1 MLFILVNYKSCSLH
15 ILVNYNS
22 CSLYW
27 WIINL
32 ALYIGEYRFE
42 YLLYC
47 ASCKCSQIPR
57 GRINT
62 YFVISFSSSCL
73 FSGLF
78 LIGFSTGFSSPLTSI
93 YVTEACISIIV
104 PQKRQMSLLSPDLI
118 ILNWLSY
125 KLSSRWRVPAI
136 KGLSHQSSTVSSL
149 LDFSSSIWF
158 T

>member
-1 MLFILVNYKSCSLH
+1 MNNVKKLHFSYTMASLSALKSQEVGSTDDPP
-15 ILVNYNS
+15 S
-22 CSLYW
+22 
-27 WIINL
+27 
-32 ALYIGEYRFE
+32 
-42 YLLYC
+42 
-47 ASCKCSQIPR
+47 PP
-57 GRINT
+57 T
-62 YFVISFSSSCL
+62 YFVNSFSSSCL

-104 PQKRQMSLLSPDLI
+104 PQNRQMSLLSPDLI

-125 KLSSRWRVPAI
+125 KLLSRWRVPAI

>member
-1 MLFILVNYKSCSLH
+1 MVFILVNIYLNITCTVPHVSAFKSHKVGSREDPAPH
-15 ILVNYNS
+15 
-22 CSLYW
+22 
-27 WIINL
+27 
-32 ALYIGEYRFE
+32 
-42 YLLYC
+42 
-47 ASCKCSQIPR
+47 
-57 GRINT
+57 
-62 YFVISFSSSCL
+62 YFVISFSASYL
-73 FSGLF
+73 LPGLF

-104 PQKRQMSLLSPDLI
+104 PQNRQISMLSPNLNNFELVVLQVI

-125 KLSSRWRVPAI
+125 KLLSRWRVPAI